1 MLAEKLSDDIL
12 GRAPLPRIDADLWQN
27 AEFAPCP

>member
-12 GRAPLPRIDADLWQN
+12 GRAPLQRIDADLWQN
-27 AEFAPCP
+27 TELAPCQ